1 MAGIDRS
8 SESSPTNS
16 VRDDSVSSADERFD
30 YATLVMRN
38 GDYVAGD
45 VQQKLRETRLL
56 FGGLGIG
63 SSAAELAARMGIE
76 HFLLADLDTVGLN
89 NLNRQF
95 FSLDDVGE
103 SKVGSI
109 AKRIRAINPRAEIVE
124 AGDGVTGQN
133 VADLVAW
140 CTLAFDTIDFLELA
154 AIVSLHDEC
163 RRQKKPI
170 ITALSMG
177 WGAGCIYFPPD
188 SPCSFR
194 DLFGLPKEGPVD
206 HISYVDA
213 FSALIGR
220 LERTLDATVINAV
233 KKALTVMEDGKPC
246 PASQVA
252 PGSFSVA
259 AMAGTMLYRLMA
271 GLPVKPAPHL
281 LLLDMA
287 GALTAG
293 GIDLLE

>member
-1 MAGIDRS
+1 MTEPKFSGPS
-8 SESSPTNS
+8 SKAMTS
-16 VRDDSVSSADERFD
+16 RDAFVSSCDDHFD
-30 YATLVMRN
+30 YAALVTRN

-188 SPCSFR
+188 GPCSFR
-194 DLFGLPKEGPVD
+194 DLFGLPNEGPVD

-213 FSALIGR
+213 FSALIAR
-220 LERTLDATVINAV
+220 LEQTLDATVVNAV
-233 KKALTVMEDGKPC
+233 KKALTIMEDGKPC

-281 LLLDMA
+281 LVLDMA
-287 GALTAG
+287 GALTTG